1 MILSGCK
8 NIDIS
13 GNYSYTKEE
22 MSNKHRNEIVMTY
35 NGMVKDIPFKAKQK
49 INHDP
54 IYSDKPAYY
63 EASYELWF
71 W

>member
-1 MILSGCK
+1 
-8 NIDIS
+8 
-13 GNYSYTKEE
+13 
-22 MSNKHRNEIVMTY
+22 MSDVHRNELVMTY
-35 NGMVKDIPFKAKQK
+35 SGRIKDILFKAKQK